1 MKFCTVDT
9 FTERLFY
16 GNPAA
21 VCVVDSFPD
30 DALMKSIALEVNIP
44 VTSFVFQRDP
54 THFDIRWFTPLAE
67 LKLCGHGTLA
77 AAHVIWNELKM
88 VPSQSTIYFESVSGV
103 LPVQNMEKGITLNF
117 PAFEVSPAS
126 IPHGLA
132 ESLGVTPVFVGRSAT
147 NKIFVEL
154 RSHEE
159 VSIIDPDMVQLAEI
173 DCEGIIVT
181 AEGGPSQGIDFVSRY
196 FNPRKGINEDAA
208 SGAAHCC
215 LGTYWGARLG
225 KNDFV
230 AQQLSKRGGILYL
243 QYIPDRMLISGKA
256 VTAFSGKFLGVQNEL
271 QLR

>member
-30 DALMKSIALEVNIP
+30 DVLMKSIALEVNIP
-44 VTSFVFQRDP
+44 VTSFVLQRDA
-54 THFDIRWFTPLAE
+54 THFDVKWFTPTTE

-77 AAHVIWNELKM
+77 AAHVIWNELRIA
-88 VPSQSTIYFESVSGV
+88 PLQNTIYFESASGV
-103 LPVQNMEKGITLNF
+103 LPVQNTEKGITLNC
-117 PAFEVSPAS
+117 PAFEVEATS

-132 ESLGVTPVFVGRSAT
+132 EALGITPVFVGRSST
-147 NKIFVEL
+147 NKILVEL
-154 RSHEE
+154 RSQEE
-159 VSIIDPDMVQLAEI
+159 IQNLSPDMIQLSEI
-173 DCEGIIVT
+173 DCDGIIVT
-181 AEGGPSQGIDFVSRY
+181 AEGNPDNSIDFFSRY

-215 LGTYWGARLG
+215 LGTYWSARLG

-243 QYIPDRMLISGKA
+243 QYIPDRMLITGKA

-271 QLR
+271 QLD